1 MDRLPDIL
9 WVLSNVDP
17 APTPHAPE
25 LGAIHNF
32 QRAWAA
38 SEVAS
43 LLGLL
48 STLSM
53 AAPNGGVCGVGKYKW
68 PVPTLRY
75 PREASEPLIDKTRDS
90 TIRVAAA
97 R

>member
-9 WVLSNVDP
+9 WVLSNVGP

-38 SEVAS
+38 SEVAI
-43 LLGLL
+43 LLR
-48 STLSM
+48 
-53 AAPNGGVCGVGKYKW
+53 AAEYLEYGCPERRCM
-68 PVPTLRY
+68 RC
-75 PREASEPLIDKTRDS
+75 R
-90 TIRVAAA
+90 
-97 R
+97 